1 MPWWLWYVAG
11 CEEQYPSSGKRG
23 REQGWWELGGRSQE
37 TGGARH
43 QPGEALHSRP
53 PQERWQDS
61 RPWPLETL
69 LADAAALKNS
79 ESLLCTILSVL
90 FILALINFPGQF
102 MLTVLPGY
110 LEALEHLCLIALI
123 NLFLHSCWS
132 GNSWV
137 ILSLRLKIFWF

>member
-11 CEEQYPSSGKRG
+11 CEEQCPSSGKHG
-23 REQGWWELGGRSQE
+23 REQGRELGGRSQE

-53 PQERWQDS
+53 PQERWQDG

-79 ESLLCTILSVL
+79 ESLLCTIYSVL
-90 FILALINFPGQF
+90 FISALINFPGWF
-102 MLTVLPGY
+102 TLIVLPGY

-123 NLFLHSCWS
+123 NLHSCHHS
-132 GNSWV
+132 GV
-137 ILSLRLKIFWF
+137 ISRLFSLCARRFLV